1 MDYKEFEQ
9 VIIYYM
15 QQKSWTLA
23 NAVDGTNR
31 LALEK
36 NYNPYFNNKPKDKF
50 LLDDKEFYCRLK
62 KELDKLNIEYKNF
75 NSINNSYADTDFII
89 AGLQT
94 INPILQGEQQV
105 KTDKWLSFQPVIRL
119 VEKDKCG
126 VEEGYFTSFV
136 NVCEISTNTN
146 YTNYLQDI
154 ENWIDILSSC
164 SLHTSGLQIIIK
176 PSTTTYNGV
185 GIEFNYKGLE
195 LGQANLYS
203 FDINGDKVMMSD
215 FGFGYERILWAINGG
230 KNFFAPFVSK
240 YDYLFGDLKE
250 FDRIRTTTLM
260 AMSGIT
266 AGSAGKS
273 KHMRNLIKETFGI
286 VPISNINEQIERSY
300 EFYSRFI
307 ASSIELN
314 IVNDIINNEIDLNRK
329 KKILKQAGISN
340 YSSLI
345 DASVDDVCD
354 KIFLDEVYKEK
365 SFSKT
370 KGGKRK

>member
-31 LALEK
+31 LALKK

-62 KELDKLNIEYKNF
+62 KELDKLSIEYKNF

-273 KHMRNLIKETFGI
+273 KHMRNLIKETFDI